1 MHSPAKGSGTCS
13 LECSLSPR
21 VPTCAAGVFVQ
32 WKWNNLTQYTFV
44 PAENGAELGACVC
57 KAASCLRWAG
67 LRAEAKQAGRKRKAE
82 APAAMAT
89 LVNGIAFDRVGDL
102 SGRHV
107 CPAFID
113 EIHEV
118 WGCR

>member
-1 MHSPAKGSGTCS
+1 MPLAARRRSAATRSTHSCR
-13 LECSLSPR
+13 LR
-21 VPTCAAGVFVQ
+21 R
-32 WKWNNLTQYTFV
+32 
-44 PAENGAELGACVC
+44 GAELGACVC